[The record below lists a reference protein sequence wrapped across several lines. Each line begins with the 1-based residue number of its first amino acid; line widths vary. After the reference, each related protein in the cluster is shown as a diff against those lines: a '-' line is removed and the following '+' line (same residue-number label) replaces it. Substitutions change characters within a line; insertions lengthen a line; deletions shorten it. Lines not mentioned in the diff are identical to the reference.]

1 MLTFV
6 KHAGLYSFI
15 VKSQDDDFPNG
26 TSFVLNKIGQFIN
39 ELLFSII
46 SPLAKLILP
55 RRVQSGK
62 QLPEFFDVVR
72 AQIIIFYK
80 VFFFFFYVFW
90 KMFHPY
96 FLFIFW
102 LKISASPVQFFFKIL
117 CTKFIRLFSLAI
129 WQYLSWRVLFIL
141 FNFFPWTESASLQP
155 GPYCHLAVYSHSEQ
169 GILTEG

>member
-62 QLPEFFDVVR
+62 QLPEFFDVFR

-80 VFFFFFYVFW
+80 VCFFISTFFEKCFSRIFV
-90 KMFHPY
+90 H
-96 FLFIFW
+96 FLTEIFC
-102 LKISASPVQFFFKIL
+102 ISS
-117 CTKFIRLFSLAI
+117 T
-129 WQYLSWRVLFIL
+129 IL
-141 FNFFPWTESASLQP
+141 FQDSL
-155 GPYCHLAVYSHSEQ
+155 HKVY
-169 GILTEG
+169 